1 MATYFGTSINESPTI
16 VLPAK
21 EKIEG
26 VQGIALA
33 ISGGQLTKPTAGA
46 NVIGLSLFTND
57 ETVEAGDDITVQVK
71 DIGKWIAGEAIE
83 VGDELTTNADGKA
96 VKQQRVISS
105 QRLHFQKQ
113 QPPEML
119 SRFRLSKLDISQ
131 RLNNQEVRKNE
142 RKRCK

>member
-26 VQGIALA
+26 AQGIALA
-33 ISGGQLTKPTAGA
+33 ISNGQLTKPTVGA

-71 DIGKWIAGEAIE
+71 DIGKWVAGEEIA
-83 VGDELTTNADGKA
+83 VGDELTANADGKA
-96 VKQQRVISS
+96 VKAVGGNFITAVA
-105 QRLHFQKQ
+105 
-113 QPPEML
+113 
-119 SRFRLSKLDISQ
+119 LSKATAAGDVIKIQ
-131 RLNNQEVRKNE
+131 IVKAGY
-142 RKRCK
+142 KPAAK

>member
-26 VQGIALA
+26 AQGIALA
-33 ISGGQLTKPTAGA
+33 ISDGQLTKPTAGA

-71 DIGKWIAGEAIE
+71 DIGKWV
-83 VGDELTTNADGKA
+83 VGDELTANADGKA
-96 VKQQRVISS
+96 VKAAEGNFITAVA
-105 QRLHFQKQ
+105 
-113 QPPEML
+113 
-119 SRFRLSKLDISQ
+119 LSKATAAGDVIKIQ
-131 RLNNQEVRKNE
+131 IVKAGY
-142 RKRCK
+142 KPAAK

>member
-16 VLPAK
+16 VLPVK

-71 DIGKWIAGEAIE
+71 DIGKWIAGEAFE

-96 VKQQRVISS
+96 VKAAEGNFITAVA
-105 QRLHFQKQ
+105 
-113 QPPEML
+113 
-119 SRFRLSKLDISQ
+119 LSKATAAGDVIKIQ
-131 RLNNQEVRKNE
+131 IVKAGY
-142 RKRCK
+142 KPAAK

>member
-1 MATYFGTSINESPTI
+1 MATYLGTSINESPTI

-26 VQGIALA
+26 AQGIALA
-33 ISGGQLTKPTAGA
+33 ISDGQLTKPTVGA

-71 DIGKWIAGEAIE
+71 DIGKWVAGGEIA

-96 VKQQRVISS
+96 VKAAAGNFITAVA
-105 QRLHFQKQ
+105 
-113 QPPEML
+113 
-119 SRFRLSKLDISQ
+119 LSKATAAGDVIKIQ
-131 RLNNQEVRKNE
+131 IVKAGY
-142 RKRCK
+142 KPAAK